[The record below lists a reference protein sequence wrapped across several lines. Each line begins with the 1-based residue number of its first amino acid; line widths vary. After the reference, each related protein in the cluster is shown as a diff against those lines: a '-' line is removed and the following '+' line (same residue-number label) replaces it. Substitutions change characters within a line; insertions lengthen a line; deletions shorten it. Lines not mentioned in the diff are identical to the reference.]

1 MARGRG
7 SGRAR
12 GRERKGDEVDR
23 GMCLGEDKV
32 PHQLLLVLSRYS
44 DPLASSQW
52 KKEESQNCIFKFARP
67 PPGPVQ
73 TVDSGA
79 QPIDYF

>member
-44 DPLASSQW
+44 DLVILSP
-52 KKEESQNCIFKFARP
+52 
-67 PPGPVQ
+67 
-73 TVDSGA
+73 
-79 QPIDYF
+79 